1 MVNDNETTVKKR
13 QTIEF
18 MQTRNNSIIY
28 CFIFTCSTHMRFENP
43 FFFSF
48 FFKFCFCLNALSFF
62 AESMCFCSYLFK
74 IDGCWFCQ
82 MLQWICCACV
92 FCICLHA
99 EFGMIISKLKYILRC
114 GLLWQIQT
122 HLKNSYKSK
131 VRNSIDL

>member
-1 MVNDNETTVKKR
+1 MRQQLKKDRQLNSCKQEITVLYIVSFSLVPRICALK
-13 QTIEF
+13 T
-18 MQTRNNSIIY
+18 
-28 CFIFTCSTHMRFENP
+28 P
-43 FFFSF
+43 FSFPF

-92 FCICLHA
+92 FCICLHV

>member
-1 MVNDNETTVKKR
+1 MRQQLKKDR
-13 QTIEF
+13 QL
-18 MQTRNNSIIY
+18 NSCKQEIIVLY
-28 CFIFTCSTHMRFENP
+28 IVSFSLVPRICALKTPFSFP
-43 FFFSF
+43 FF
-48 FFKFCFCLNALSFF
+48 LNFVFVWMLFHFLLSQFV
-62 AESMCFCSYLFK
+62 FCSYLFK
-74 IDGCWFCQ
+74 IDGCWFFQ

-114 GLLWQIQT
+114 GLLCQIQT